1 VEVPGQPE
9 PVVGD
14 MQEGPPTTNTDIIL
28 NSPLVDTSHV
38 SSSVPNDNCVSM
50 YKVGYNKDSPSRV
63 QPFIHTVE
71 LKGRRGIT
79 TAVKGLFDD
88 GAMVNSICNLAFAS
102 L

>member
-1 VEVPGQPE
+1 
-9 PVVGD
+9 
-14 MQEGPPTTNTDIIL
+14 
-28 NSPLVDTSHV
+28 
-38 SSSVPNDNCVSM
+38 M

-63 QPFIHTVE
+63 QPFIQPFIHTVE